1 MYLRLIRI
9 FSGTFLASSAID
21 TGSILESVHIQKKE
35 YSKLSMDYLIHL
47 FKIFSMKSSLTGI
60 FFFKEYDWRVRSG
73 SLGGGLSGRFLGWF
87 SWEETFLL
95 VDLLLVRDVNHLL
108 VTGRDGF
115 LPAVNTSLTSSSS
128 SSELPYL
135 HSFHS
140 IYLQSDRGL
149 LTHVELFLI
158 WSMQN
163 IIFLIWSM

>member
-73 SLGGGLSGRFLGWF
+73 SLGGGLSGRFLG
-87 SWEETFLL
+87 
-95 VDLLLVRDVNHLL
+95 
-108 VTGRDGF
+108 
-115 LPAVNTSLTSSSS
+115 
-128 SSELPYL
+128 
-135 HSFHS
+135 
-140 IYLQSDRGL
+140 
-149 LTHVELFLI
+149 
-158 WSMQN
+158 
-163 IIFLIWSM
+163 